1 MDVLLTAIG
10 LAFFLVTLPGTVEL
24 FLLTFPGLLP
34 ARKSNLAEAGDTSIT
49 VVIPAHNE
57 EQGIADTLQ
66 SLLACDHPLPA
77 EQLHVI
83 ADNCT
88 DATAEIARS
97 LGCTVLT
104 RVNDELRGKGYAL
117 NFAFSQLLDQ
127 GYDGLIVVDADTRVE
142 PNFLD
147 CYRRLFARGA
157 DAGQSGYRVAN
168 PEAGLRPRL
177 MHIAFLAFNYLR
189 PMSRRNLGFSCGILG
204 NGFGLSADTLRDIPY
219 DSFSIV
225 EDLEYHTRLVRA
237 GRKVTFLPE
246 TCVWSDMPVT
256 SQEAQSQRERWEGGR
271 FRMVMDQVPR
281 LASDVLKGQFR
292 QLEPLLELLLMPLTF
307 HILLLLFLLILGKG
321 WLMGYALIALVLVVL
336 HVVLA
341 MVAGKA
347 SLADWKALLTA
358 PFYMLWKVVNLS
370 KIVNAAKKSTGW
382 KRTSR

>member
-1 MDVLLTAIG
+1 MDVLLIAIG
-10 LAFFLVTLPGTVEL
+10 LALFLVTLPGTLEL
-24 FLLTFPGLLP
+24 FLLTFPGLVP
-34 ARKSNLAEAGDTSIT
+34 ARKQESTETVDTPIT
-49 VVIPAHNE
+49 VIIPAHNE
-57 EQGIADTLQ
+57 EQGIADTLR
-66 SLLACDHPLPA
+66 SLLACDNPLPA

-88 DATAEIARS
+88 DATADIALG

-104 RVNDELRGKGYAL
+104 RVNEELRGKGYAL
-117 NFAFSQLLDQ
+117 NYAFSQLLEQ
-127 GYDGLIVVDADTRVE
+127 GYAGFIVVDADTRVE

-147 CYRRLFARGA
+147 SYRRLFASGA

-204 NGFGLSADTLRDIPY
+204 NGFGLSADTLRETPY

-237 GRKVTFLPE
+237 GRKVIFLPE

-256 SQEAQSQRERWEGGR
+256 SAEAQSQRERWEGGR
-271 FRMVMDQVPR
+271 FRMVMDQVPK
-281 LASDVLKGQFR
+281 LAGDVLRGHWR

-307 HILLLLFLLILGKG
+307 HILLLLLLLILGPG
-321 WLMGYALIALVLVVL
+321 GFGIYALMALTLVGL

-358 PFYMLWKVVNLS
+358 PFYMLWKVANLS
-370 KIVNAAKKSTGW
+370 RIVKAAKKSTGW